1 MGFFNRKKQKSEQTQ
16 NTASNAS
23 QDNTMNAS
31 ESKLTGTDTDS
42 ATGTPISS
50 AASRVGD
57 TSGAVCIP
65 SSSFVFGIED
75 IFHLKTDNEVV
86 VVGRVKGTVKPGYMA
101 SVINPGDDEQTVGS
115 ILFSELEINH
125 NKVNSATDTIVGILI
140 TFPEGFPLKIGTV
153 FYSEGSSDEDIYKAY
168 INAVSASFFGF
179 RRLVIEPDN
188 LKKMSVGDLAEVWC
202 FAMHVIKTNKDMPEA
217 TRKEIYSKIAPIA
230 DELIRKILSADEI
243 FYVNNKRTGEP
254 HLFSQTIKRENGY
267 ECTRPDIL
275 LIPKSHLEKIRS
287 SFENEN
293 LEILSVKNGEDGK
306 GIYNFLGSTFYLN
319 GACGIQVLS
328 KDIMID
334 ASKVV
339 EKPTYEGVPEL
350 NIPVTNPDL
359 LRWMLLMGQMNE
371 PQTDDAK
378 LIYNLYF
385 GFFLQELPRAK
396 LLVPMK
402 GDLALNSSKPDEN
415 GKMTLQKG
423 TKISFPT
430 ITGKKDK
437 RAVQMFTDWKRLYMV
452 FGNDWSGMVET
463 IGNMIEVF
471 DCAINATDHFAA
483 GCYIDSDMYKLALDK
498 QKK

>member
-1 MGFFNRKKQKSEQTQ
+1 MGLFNRKKQKSDPAQ
-16 NTASNAS
+16 NTPSQAS
-23 QDNTMNAS
+23 QENTLNTSGAASSGSLTGNTSVAGTSAS
-31 ESKLTGTDTDS
+31 ESFL
-42 ATGTPISS
+42 
-50 AASRVGD
+50 
-57 TSGAVCIP
+57 
-65 SSSFVFGIED
+65 FGIED
-75 IFHLKTDNEVV
+75 IFHLKTENEVV
-86 VVGRVKGTVKPGYMA
+86 VVGKVKGTVKPGYKA
-101 SVINPGDDEQTVGS
+101 SVINPGDDEQAVGS
-115 ILFSELEINH
+115 VVFSELEINH
-125 NKVNSATDTIVGILI
+125 KKVNSATDTVVGILI
-140 TFPEGFPLKIGTV
+140 TIPEGFPLKIGSV
-153 FYSEGSSDEDIYKAY
+153 FYSEGSSDPDIYKAY
-168 INAVSASFFGF
+168 INALSASYFGF
-179 RRLVIEPDN
+179 RHLVIEPDN
-188 LKKMSVGDLAEVWC
+188 LKKMSIGDIAELWC
-202 FAMHVIKTNKDMPEA
+202 FVMHVIRTNKDMPEP
-217 TRKEIYSKIAPIA
+217 TRKEIYGKIGPIA
-230 DELIRKILSADEI
+230 DELISKILSAEEI

-275 LIPKSHLEKIRS
+275 LIPKSHLEKLRS

-359 LRWMLLMGQMNE
+359 LRWMLLMGQMTE

-385 GFFLQELPRAK
+385 GFFLKELPKAK

-415 GKMTLQKG
+415 GKMTIQKG

-430 ITGKKDK
+430 IQGKKDK

-471 DCAINATDHFAA
+471 DCAINATDYLPA
-483 GCYIDSDMYKLALDK
+483 GCYIDSDMYKLALEK